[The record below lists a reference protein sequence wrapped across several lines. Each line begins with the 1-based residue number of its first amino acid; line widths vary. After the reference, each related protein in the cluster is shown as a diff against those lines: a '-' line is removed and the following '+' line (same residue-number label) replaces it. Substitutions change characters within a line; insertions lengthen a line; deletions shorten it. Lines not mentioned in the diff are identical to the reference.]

1 MTRGHYISGS
11 TGPFQ
16 SLLRAIFMIAAAIV
30 GFFVFAGAAAFALF
44 IALGLLI
51 LGGIAFAVFWFRAKI
66 LKKPLMPKMKMQG
79 FSGFDMPGAEQS
91 TKAGKANKADNDG
104 PIIDAHQ
111 TPDGWSVDTD

>member
-1 MTRGHYISGS
+1 MIS
-11 TGPFQ
+11 
-16 SLLRAIFMIAAAIV
+16 AAIV

-44 IALGLLI
+44 VALGLLI
-51 LGGIAFAVFWFRAKI
+51 LGGIAFIVFWFRAKI

-79 FSGFDMPGAEQS
+79 MGGFDMPGAEPS
-91 TKAGKANKADNDG
+91 NKADNDG

>member
-16 SLLRAIFMIAAAIV
+16 SLLRAVFMIAAAIV

-51 LGGIAFAVFWFRAKI
+51 LGGIAFAVFWFRAKV
-66 LKKPLMPKMKMQG
+66 LKKPLMPKMKMQS
-79 FSGFDMPGAEQS
+79 FQGFDMQGTAEQPD
-91 TKAGKANKADNDG
+91 KADNDG
-104 PIIDAHQ
+104 PIIDAHK